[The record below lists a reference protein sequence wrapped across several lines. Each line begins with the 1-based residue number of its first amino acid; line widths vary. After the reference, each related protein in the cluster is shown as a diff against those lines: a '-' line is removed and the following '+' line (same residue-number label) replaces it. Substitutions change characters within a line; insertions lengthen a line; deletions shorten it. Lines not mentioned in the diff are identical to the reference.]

1 MAKAERS
8 TPEDLKRKK
17 KVYSQ
22 IWNRCTDLNETIDV
36 KCLNVQ
42 NMTCGKRSSCK
53 KNHFV
58 LGCFVEQETQH
69 LVADIFTTD
78 EYATSRQVAIEK
90 KS

>member
-1 MAKAERS
+1 
-8 TPEDLKRKK
+8 
-17 KVYSQ
+17 
-22 IWNRCTDLNETIDV
+22 
-36 KCLNVQ
+36 
-42 NMTCGKRSSCK
+42 MTCGKRSSCK